1 MGCFGGAA
9 ERKEGTSEHLK
20 CAAVI
25 GLQVQDH
32 LEGLDGCRRLAQLET
47 SCTKEKPGGRQF
59 ATQLQTQVKT
69 KAQAGMPAPEE
80 KNGARD
86 GACPGCGFRTGQ
98 NARRTPKRNCRSSN
112 LALLISRKLP
122 LVISPLG
129 VLKCGELKRFEASTR
144 SCTPKRSVML
154 TVRNRLKSRF
164 TAPGPNRG
172 LRPTLP

>member
-59 ATQLQTQVKT
+59 GIEPDRHFQWLYGFPVVSRHVKRHAQV
-69 KAQAGMPAPEE
+69 Q
-80 KNGARD
+80 
-86 GACPGCGFRTGQ
+86 Q
-98 NARRTPKRNCRSSN
+98 
-112 LALLISRKLP
+112 
-122 LVISPLG
+122 
-129 VLKCGELKRFEASTR
+129 
-144 SCTPKRSVML
+144 
-154 TVRNRLKSRF
+154 
-164 TAPGPNRG
+164 
-172 LRPTLP
+172 